1 MNPKKSTLALHAGY
15 DPEGSQNTQAV
26 PIYQT
31 TSYVFKDTDH
41 AANLFSLAES
51 GYIYTRL
58 NNPTNDELEQRLVTL
73 EGGTNAVVTASGTAA
88 IATTLICR
96 ARSHRGLDSRP

>member
-15 DPEGSQNTQAV
+15 DPEESQNTQAV
-26 PIYQT
+26 PINQT
-31 TSYVFKDTDH
+31 TSYVLKDTDH
-41 AANLFSLAES
+41 AANLFLLAES

-96 ARSHRGLDSRP
+96 ARSHSGLDSRP